1 MSKETC
7 VQICVHIYG
16 CMHAPRMHM
25 FDLIF
30 NKRKSMRAVQAHVQ
44 ESCLAV
50 IPEKALDG
58 DVRERE
64 TKRRRE
70 KRGRDGM

>member
-1 MSKETC
+1 MC
-7 VQICVHIYG
+7 VQIYG
-16 CMHAPRMHM
+16 CMHATRMHM

-30 NKRKSMRAVQAHVQ
+30 NQRKSTCAVQAHVQ

-50 IPEKALDG
+50 ILEKELDG

-70 KRGRDGM
+70 RGGRERM